1 MPTFIDLFSGCG
13 GLSYGLVR
21 AGWSGRFAVER
32 HPDAF
37 DTFSANCLQQGQ
49 GAFVWPKWLKK
60 KAWDIEDLLQ
70 SHSADL
76 SAMRGTV
83 DLIAGGPPCQGYSVA
98 GRRDPNDKRNKLVGR
113 YLEMVE
119 LIRPKFL
126 VLENVTGF
134 MSGFTKVAADGELS
148 RTIAPSD
155 GLTRDLKQ
163 RGYHVSSAL
172 INCAE
177 WGVPQRRLR
186 FIAIAVRDDVF
197 AANEVVDSIQILK
210 GLREVFLA
218 ARGNAEG

>member
-1 MPTFIDLFSGCG
+1 
-13 GLSYGLVR
+13 
-21 AGWSGRFAVER
+21 
-32 HPDAF
+32 
-37 DTFSANCLQQGQ
+37 
-49 GAFVWPKWLKK
+49 
-60 KAWDIEDLLQ
+60 
-70 SHSADL
+70 
-76 SAMRGTV
+76 
-83 DLIAGGPPCQGYSVA
+83 
-98 GRRDPNDKRNKLVGR
+98 
-113 YLEMVE
+113 MVE

-210 GLREVFLA
+210 GFALATKDVAMYKERFKKLRDGLVDVTFVSVKRTEGEKLVRAIPMECRGERCAAMTADGPISLPKDSFGEESIARVELTDACYTEAGLA
-218 ARGNAEG
+218 KRRATVSAAH